1 MGNPGRERI
10 STAPATPAG
19 VRSRGLP
26 PGGFLGER
34 REHAGGQISAGS
46 ARLAGRPATH
56 TLDYCILWSGMQ
68 SLPKDHPNVGAFA
81 MPTTEEEIRQ
91 FAVFAAERVRHSHN
105 STSLEELVDE
115 WRGSHPSADDAAAIR
130 ASLHDARQQQ
140 GRSLD
145 EFIGDFRERHR
156 LGDAG

>member
-1 MGNPGRERI
+1 M
-10 STAPATPAG
+10 PA
-19 VRSRGLP
+19 
-26 PGGFLGER
+26 
-34 REHAGGQISAGS
+34 
-46 ARLAGRPATH
+46 
-56 TLDYCILWSGMQ
+56 
-68 SLPKDHPNVGAFA
+68 
-81 MPTTEEEIRQ
+81 TEEEIRQ
-91 FAVFAAERVRHSHN
+91 FAVFAAERVRHSHS

-130 ASLHDARQQQ
+130 ASLRDAQWQQ